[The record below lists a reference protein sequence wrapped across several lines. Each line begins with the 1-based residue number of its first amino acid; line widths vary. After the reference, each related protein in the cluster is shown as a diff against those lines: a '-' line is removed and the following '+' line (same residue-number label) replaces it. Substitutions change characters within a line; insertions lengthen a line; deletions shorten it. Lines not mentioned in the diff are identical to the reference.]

1 MKGMRT
7 YLDLVRK
14 LAPAGAYNNAIFDG
28 TLSDAAGALLGKGI
42 NAKIC
47 VCHHGVTTMSGESF
61 NRVWSCNFVDVTQ
74 WTANEED
81 NTFEFE
87 VLSVKAA
94 AAGRPGRTLIFA
106 FTLPESSVIFDSHWQ
121 WCVARWR
128 PRLLRI
134 ASVF

>member
-1 MKGMRT
+1 MRT